1 MKKIYNLFRDNIFV
15 ASFSDPGRG
24 FRYAE
29 NIAALDEIIP
39 ELFRSRW
46 VQNKDSHTLL
56 NTGFE
61 LRKCIID
68 PVMEVE
74 FEPDVIEGEIS
85 PLKELADLNKEDK

>member
-39 ELFRSRW
+39 EVFSSQW
-46 VQNKDSHTLL
+46 VKDKASHTLL
-56 NTGFE
+56 RTGFE
-61 LRKCIID
+61 LRECNVD
-68 PVMEVE
+68 PVMEVD
-74 FEPDVIEGEIS
+74 FEPDVIEGEVL
-85 PLKELADLNKEDK
+85 PLKELADLGNKDK